1 MVNNMFVLQHPV
13 TKKLVGVYVE
23 EALGGGLQPM
33 LVEFDPDDYEHT
45 LFVKTES
52 TMKLYMDI
60 LNSYEKDDLLF
71 RHIAD
76 YEINIHNLRE
86 YVPYELNI

>member
-1 MVNNMFVLQHPV
+1 MVINMFVLQHPV

-33 LVEFDPDDYEHT
+33 LVEFDPDDCEHT
-45 LFVKTES
+45 LFVKTDHV
-52 TMKLYMDI
+52 MKLYMDM

-71 RHIAD
+71 LHLAE
-76 YEINIHNLRE
+76 YEINIRNLKE